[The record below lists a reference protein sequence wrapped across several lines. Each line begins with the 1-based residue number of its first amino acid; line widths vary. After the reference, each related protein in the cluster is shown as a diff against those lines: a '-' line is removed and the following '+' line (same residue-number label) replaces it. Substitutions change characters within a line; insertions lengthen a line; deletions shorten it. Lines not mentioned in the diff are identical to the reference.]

1 MRIYTYICTLI
12 LICCFLFGC
21 QEPEYVIT
29 NSDMFPYK
37 DLRGRL
43 VLMPHPA
50 DSNDIIL
57 GFGKKTDKLDYSELI
72 ALRDCF
78 SNELISCVDSMGVLK
93 DSIVLCVGEVSDYWE
108 NDRLENLYKRDGD
121 EYYVK
126 IYLVKTKEIDY
137 QNVYKNLGG
146 DTISMDLELNLEDWK
161 RYILSIDIENKVQ
174 FIENTQSVS
183 YRLLELELL
192 EFMSM

>member
-1 MRIYTYICTLI
+1 MRICLLI
-12 LICCFLFGC
+12 VLSCVLFGC
-21 QEPEYVIT
+21 QEPVIT
-29 NSDMFPYK
+29 NPDMFPTK
-37 DLRGRL
+37 DLSGRF
-43 VLMPHPA
+43 VLMAHPT
-50 DSNDIIL
+50 DSNDVIL
-57 GFGKKTDKLDYSELI
+57 GLGKRTDNPDYSESI

-78 SNELISCVDSMGVLK
+78 SNELISCVDSMGELK
-93 DSIVLCVGEVSDYWE
+93 DSIILCVGEETTWE
-108 NDRLENLYKRDGD
+108 NLRLENSIYEKDGD

>member
-1 MRIYTYICTLI
+1 MRICLLI
-12 LICCFLFGC
+12 VLSCVLFGC
-21 QEPEYVIT
+21 QEPVIT
-29 NSDMFPYK
+29 NPDMFPTK
-37 DLRGRL
+37 DLSGRL

-108 NDRLENLYKRDGD
+108 NDRLENLYKM
-121 EYYVK
+121 
-126 IYLVKTKEIDY
+126 YLSSSLTNVTLKLYEGMRHEILNETDRHI
-137 QNVYKNLGG
+137 VYK
-146 DTISMDLELNLEDWK
+146 D
-161 RYILSIDIENKVQ
+161 V
-174 FIENTQSVS
+174 
-183 YRLLELELL
+183 L
-192 EFMSM
+192 EFLSN